1 MSKFIVVVLSLLVLS
16 MSATFEQVRTI
27 VEKDKCATNA
37 MDKFQTE
44 IEMKMATLREVKIIF
59 IVE

>member
-1 MSKFIVVVLSLLVLS
+1 MSKLIVVVCTLLVLS

-27 VEKDKCATNA
+27 VEKDQCATTA

-44 IEMKMATLREVKIIF
+44 IEAKMVILKEVNI
-59 IVE
+59 